1 MSVLYLKAPSL
12 QTVAIK
18 HEKLLLNTSKEK
30 RRKKSRREGRRG
42 RRGEEDLLATRQT
55 GPSQSL
61 AEAEGG
67 EVFLRRGHLKLC
79 LNLGEEQGK
88 GVSCQGGPALSRVL
102 KGLVWPTERSL
113 FAGSL

>member
-42 RRGEEDLLATRQT
+42 EKREEDL
-55 GPSQSL
+55 
-61 AEAEGG
+61 
-67 EVFLRRGHLKLC
+67 
-79 LNLGEEQGK
+79 
-88 GVSCQGGPALSRVL
+88 
-102 KGLVWPTERSL
+102 
-113 FAGSL
+113 